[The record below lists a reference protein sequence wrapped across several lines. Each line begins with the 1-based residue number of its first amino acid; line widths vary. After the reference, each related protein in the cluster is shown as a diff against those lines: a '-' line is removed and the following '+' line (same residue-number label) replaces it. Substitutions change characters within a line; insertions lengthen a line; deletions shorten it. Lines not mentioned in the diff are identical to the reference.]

1 MSHLS
6 QAVFPARTY
15 PSFCSIKQLEV
26 LSLIPPK
33 GDPTTYKC
41 CQVGLTVSWY
51 PFTVWTWVER
61 STVQVSAGC
70 RFCTW
75 ASSPV
80 YSRLK
85 FTPSYLP
92 LRRLMIGTISYDNK
106 YHTHFAFELCPWQLS
121 QLWEGQRKEFPQW
134 TKHTEDPTRKTQ
146 EPFIHGYIC
155 TQAKLPIKLE
165 PIPVSVA

>member
-6 QAVFPARTY
+6 PAVFPARAY
-15 PSFCSIKQLEV
+15 PSFCSMKQLEV
-26 LSLIPPK
+26 LSLIPP
-33 GDPTTYKC
+33 GDDPTTYKY

-61 STVQVSAGC
+61 STVQESAGC
-70 RFCTW
+70 KFCTW

-80 YSRLK
+80 Y
-85 FTPSYLP
+85 TPYLP
-92 LRRLMIGTISYDNK
+92 LRRLMIGTISNDNK
-106 YHTHFAFELCPWQLS
+106 CHTHFAFELCPWQLS

-134 TKHTEDPTRKTQ
+134 TKHTEDPMRKTQ
-146 EPFIHGYIC
+146 EQFIFGSVC

-165 PIPVSVA
+165 PILVSVA